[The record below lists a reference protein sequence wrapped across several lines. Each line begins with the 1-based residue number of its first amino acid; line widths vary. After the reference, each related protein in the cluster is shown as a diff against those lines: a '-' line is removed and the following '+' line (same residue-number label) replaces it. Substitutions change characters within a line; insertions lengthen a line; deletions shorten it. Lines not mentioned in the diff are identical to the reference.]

1 MAQSRPPVNNS
12 VEPGISQDQQDQ
24 IERYKREATR
34 IARILGID
42 YYDWRLVAL
51 YGSRGL

>member
-12 VEPGISQDQQDQ
+12 VEPGISQDQ